1 MNKQQINIIDSF
13 GREHDYLRI
22 SLTERCNL
30 RCMYCMP
37 EEGVHLKEN
46 SKYMSKD
53 EILLLAN
60 SFVKLGVKKI
70 RLTGGEPLVRKDV
83 AEIISELAK
92 LDVELAITTNGILID
107 KYLNIF
113 IDSGLKSINVSLDS
127 LKKGKFKELTR
138 RNYFDKVMS
147 NIELLIENNFHVK
160 LNAVLIKDEN
170 DDELIDFI
178 EFTKNKPVHFRF
190 IEFMPF
196 DGNSWD
202 KSKIVSYDSI
212 IKIATE
218 KYGKDLIRLTDK
230 KNDTSNSYKI
240 SGYLGTFAVIS
251 SVTNPFCDSCN
262 RIRLTADGKIKN
274 CLFSNSETDLLSALR
289 QGENIES
296 LIRKSIWDKK
306 EIRAGMNTMEDF
318 SDPAE
323 HHKNRAMIS
332 IGG

>member
-1 MNKQQINIIDSF
+1 MDKMPATIIDSF
-13 GREHDYLRI
+13 CRTHDYLRI

-37 EEGVHLKEN
+37 EEGVQLKEN
-46 SKYMSKD
+46 SKYMSKN
-53 EILLLAN
+53 EIVQLATC
-60 SFVKLGVKKI
+60 FVKLGIKKI

-83 AEIISELAK
+83 AEIITELSK
-92 LDVELAITTNGILID
+92 LPVELAITTNGILID
-107 KYLNIF
+107 KYLNTL
-113 IDSGLKSINVSLDS
+113 IDAGLKSINVSLDS
-127 LKKGKFKELTR
+127 LQKDKFKELTR
-138 RNYFDKVMS
+138 RNQFDKVMS

-170 DDELIDFI
+170 EDELLDFI
-178 EFTKNKPVHFRF
+178 EFTKHRPVHFRF

-202 KSKIVSYDSI
+202 KNKVVSYESI
-212 IKIATE
+212 INRATST
-218 KYGKDLIRLTDK
+218 YGNAIIRLTDK
-230 KNDTSNSYKI
+230 KNDTSKSYKI
-240 SGYLGTFAVIS
+240 SGYQGTFAVIS

-274 CLFSNSETDLLSALR
+274 CLFSNSESDILSAFR
-289 QGENIES
+289 KGEDIEAI
-296 LIRKSIWDKK
+296 IRKSIWNKK
-306 EIRAGMNTMEDF
+306 AVRAGMNTIEDF

>member
-230 KNDTSNSYKI
+230 KNDTSKSYKI

>member
-170 DDELIDFI
+170 DDELIEFI

-230 KNDTSNSYKI
+230 KNDTSKSYKI
-240 SGYLGTFAVIS
+240 SGYQGTFAVIS

-289 QGENIES
+289 QGEDIES
-296 LIRKSIWDKK
+296 LIRKSIWNKK
-306 EIRAGMNTMEDF
+306 EIRSGMNTMEDF